1 MIHSNS
7 IRTLDLF
14 HGAGGSSLG
23 ARAAGAS
30 IVAGIDSWE
39 VASRTYRW
47 NFPDAKAI
55 SYDIRRVSPGKLKSI
70 LGRIDLI
77 IASPEC
83 TNHTC
88 AKGGGVRCEDSK
100 MTAFQVI
107 RFAKVF
113 MPKWIVIENV
123 VQMKSWSRHPELL
136 ERLWKLGYFVK
147 EEIIN
152 AADFGVPQS
161 RNRLFLVCSLTGE
174 TKTVGRIKG
183 APKKA
188 YSIIDQNAEY
198 NFTPLY
204 ALNRAKAT
212 IERAERA
219 IAELGKKEPFL
230 IVYYGSDGGGGWQ
243 TLDRPLRTITTLD
256 RFAYV
261 KPSHKGHI
269 MRMLQPEELKKGMG
283 FDSMFILSDGTRRD
297 KIKLMGNAVCPPVM
311 KSIIESLI

>member
-1 MIHSNS
+1 MIHSSN

-23 ARAAGAS
+23 AQAAGAS
-30 IVAGIDSWE
+30 IVAGIDSWD
-39 VASRTYRW
+39 VASKTYKW
-47 NFPDAKAI
+47 NFPDAKVI
-55 SYDIRRVSPGKLKSI
+55 SDDIRRVSPGKLKSI
-70 LGRIDLI
+70 IGGMDLI

-88 AKGGGVRCEDSK
+88 AKGGGARCEDSK

-147 EEIIN
+147 EEIVN

-161 RNRLFLVCSLTGE
+161 RKRLFLVCSLSGE
-174 TKTVGRIKG
+174 AKVPERIKN
-183 APKKA
+183 ASKTA
-188 YSIIDQNAEY
+188 YSIIDRKAEY

-230 IVYYGSDGGGGWQ
+230 IVYYGSDGSGGWQ

-261 KPSHKGHI
+261 KPSPRGHI

-283 FDSMFILSDGTRRD
+283 FDSKFILSDGTRRD
-297 KIKLMGNAVCPPVM
+297 KIKLMGNAN
-311 KSIIESLI
+311 